1 MLQNEDPSFQ
11 FNNQVAPRYVEP
23 LFLQLQYGHWYSTA
37 QFIGLL
43 HSSGLDVKGNGI
55 ASSNMLI
62 WSLVG
67 LGEVEKSG
75 THNINMK
82 KNIFRLTKLGKQ
94 LVDTYSTNTELFYDL
109 MHFLFYSTYLRS
121 GNIQR
126 GRFWLYASVCDGLW
140 QEAPAQIDKSALTNR
155 LQVDSRAVFPHY
167 DPSFSEQSV
176 GGIFSWLQTLVPPFL
191 LKQGTKS
198 QLYSKRRSH
207 CTPQLFHLATDLV
220 YTAVEGMQ
228 YRSSLAI
235 NERHIEA
242 ICKTCLLDTE
252 QFWDMADLT
261 QMTISGFELRRG
273 QWGTSI
279 ALDGPPTWITLPDF
293 SNEKAQEEI
302 SEFEDGVEE

>member
-1 MLQNEDPSFQ
+1 MVRGTNPSFE
-11 FNNQVAPRYVEP
+11 FYNQVAPRYVEP
-23 LFLQLQYGHWYSTA
+23 LFIQLQFGRWYSTA
-37 QFIGLL
+37 QFISLL
-43 HSSGLDVKGNGI
+43 NSSGLDVKGNGI

-62 WSLVG
+62 WSLIG
-67 LGEVEKSG
+67 LGEVEKHG
-75 THNINMK
+75 TQYIK
-82 KNIFRLTKLGKQ
+82 KNIFRLTELGKQ

-121 GNIQR
+121 DNIQR
-126 GRFWLYASVCDGLW
+126 GRFWLYTSVCDGLW
-140 QEAPAQIDKSALTNR
+140 QEAPAPVDKSALTNR
-155 LQVDSRAVFPHY
+155 LQVDSRDAFPNY
-167 DPSFSEQSV
+167 APSFSEQSV

-191 LKQGTKS
+191 SKQGTKG

-220 YTAVEGMQ
+220 YTTVEDMQ
-228 YRSSLAI
+228 YGASLAI

-252 QFWDMADLT
+252 QFWYMTDLT
-261 QMTISGFELRRG
+261 QMTINGYELRRG

-279 ALDGPPTWITLPDF
+279 ALEESPTWITLPDF

-302 SEFEDGVEE
+302 NEFEDGVEE